1 MKSYRFFSC
10 LCAVVLLLS
19 ASGCGNQDT
28 EPAETDTPVV
38 TLETGTDSY
47 AAMAGT
53 SSGTKDTKT
62 SSSGT
67 NVSGSSQKSASM
79 GNTTQ
84 TTAKNNTSADGNS
97 ASSNSVGQGS
107 VSQNSNSSGSVSQ
120 NNNSSGSTSQNNNSS
135 GNVSQNNNSSGGVSQ
150 NNSSNQT
157 SAGNSGG
164 STNNTAANNN
174 NNQQITAPQTPT
186 AAPEATEPPAVDE
199 TIYITLN
206 GSSAQVSDSN
216 AVSVSGGVI
225 TILSDGRYEVSGT
238 LNDGQIVVNAG
249 KESKVNL
256 HLNGAGITCSTAAPL
271 YVYSAD
277 TCVLHLDSGSANYIQ
292 DTAGNTQS
300 SAILSKD
307 DLTIKGDGSLT
318 VIGNVK
324 HAIKASN
331 DVKIK
336 SGSLTVSAVSTA
348 IYGEDSVQIS
358 GGTII
363 IPTCKDG
370 IKASNMEE
378 AEKGFVTIDG
388 GYVDVQNAAG
398 NGIEAI
404 TGVTLSGCTVN
415 VHSVK
420 KAVKCDYQS
429 IAEGCLIT
437 Y

>member
-10 LCAVVLLLS
+10 LCAAALLLS
-19 ASGCGNQDT
+19 ASGCGNQDN
-28 EPAETDTPVV
+28 ESSEADASAV
-38 TLETGTDSY
+38 TLESDESGSDSY
-47 AAMAGT
+47 SAMT
-53 SSGTKDTKT
+53 VTSGTNDTKT
-62 SSSGT
+62 TSGIT
-67 NVSGSSQKSASM
+67 NVSGSNKSAST

-84 TTAKNNTSADGNS
+84 TTVQNNTSAGGNS
-97 ASSNSVGQGS
+97 ANNNPAGQNNI
-107 VSQNSNSSGSVSQ
+107 SQNNNNPGSVSQ
-120 NNNSSGSTSQNNNSS
+120 NNNPGNTSQNNNSS
-135 GNVSQNNNSSGGVSQ
+135 GNAYQ
-150 NNSSNQT
+150 NNSSSSGGNQ
-157 SAGNSGG
+157 SSSGNSGG
-164 STNNTAANNN
+164 STNNTGN
-174 NNQQITAPQTPT
+174 NNQNTAPKTTT
-186 AAPEATEPPAVDE
+186 AAPAATEPPAADE
-199 TIYITLN
+199 TIYIALN

-216 AVSVSGGVI
+216 AVSVSGSVI
-225 TILSDGRYEVSGT
+225 TILQEGRYEVSGT

-256 HLNGAGITCSTAAPL
+256 HLNGAGITCSSAAPL

-277 TCVLHLDSGSANYIQ
+277 TCVLHLDSGSTNYIQ
-292 DTAGNTQS
+292 DTAGNSQS

-307 DLTIKGDGSLT
+307 DLTIKGEGALT

-324 HAIKASN
+324 HAIKGSN

-336 SGSLTVSAVSTA
+336 SSSLTVSAVSTA

-363 IPTCKDG
+363 IPACKDA

-378 AEKGFVTIDG
+378 AEKGFVTVDG
-388 GYVDVQNAAG
+388 GYIDVQNAAG

-415 VHSVK
+415 VHSAK
-420 KAVKCDYQS
+420 KAINCDYQS

>member
-10 LCAVVLLLS
+10 LCAVALLLS

-28 EPAETDTPVV
+28 ESSEADAPAV
-38 TLETGTDSY
+38 TLESDESASDSY
-47 AAMAGT
+47 SAMVVT
-53 SSGTKDTKT
+53 SSGTKNTT
-62 SSSGT
+62 ISSVST
-67 NVSGSSQKSASM
+67 NVSGSSQKSAST

-84 TTAKNNTSADGNS
+84 TTAQNNTSAGGNS
-97 ASSNSVGQGS
+97 AYNNSVGQNNASQNNTNPGG
-107 VSQNSNSSGSVSQ
+107 VSQNNNSSGSVSQ
-120 NNNSSGSTSQNNNSS
+120 NNNSSG
-135 GNVSQNNNSSGGVSQ
+135 GASQ
-150 NNSSNQT
+150 NNSSNSGSNQN
-157 SAGNSGG
+157 SSGNSGG
-164 STNNTAANNN
+164 STNNTN
-174 NNQQITAPQTPT
+174 NNQNTAPKTTT
-186 AAPEATEPPAVDE
+186 AAPEATEPPVVDE
-199 TIYITLN
+199 TIYIALN

-216 AVSVSGGVI
+216 AVSVSGSVI
-225 TILSDGRYEVSGT
+225 TILQEGRYEVTGT

-277 TCVLHLDSGSANYIQ
+277 TCVLHLDSGSTNYIQ
-292 DTAGNTQS
+292 DTAGNSQS

-307 DLTIKGDGSLT
+307 DLTIKGEGALT

-324 HAIKASN
+324 HAIKGSN

-363 IPTCKDG
+363 IPACKDA

-378 AEKGFVTIDG
+378 AEKGFVTVDG
-388 GYVDVQNAAG
+388 GYIDVQNAAG

-415 VHSVK
+415 VHSAK
-420 KAVKCDYQS
+420 KAINCDYQS